1 MKKLL
6 VIPVLL
12 VGSLAG
18 IQQAQSKVCCDPW
31 GWVGYAAFMS
41 AGSAVVTAITASA
54 TTVVNGLIMVQQSW
68 SQGFQGWMGEQTT
81 ASAQR
86 VQIKEARVTTD
97 ATRSMDLIV
106 ANAQVQH
113 APTPMQDQTVTN
125 ALVVSESTRAAAKN
139 TASLAKQWGDQFI
152 GKRQDETTAY
162 AIVLRHSSY
171 CDAAAVAAGCK
182 KLAPAALQNADI
194 DIKTIFQPGDGLNP
208 TLSDEE
214 RDAAVALIKN
224 ITNPIAAT
232 TPATSSDMY
241 DAILMSDKA
250 ALSASALSLQ
260 SILAHR
266 TRRHAFQ

>member
-97 ATRSMDLIV
+97 ATRC
-106 ANAQVQH
+106 
-113 APTPMQDQTVTN
+113 
-125 ALVVSESTRAAAKN
+125 
-139 TASLAKQWGDQFI
+139 W
-152 GKRQDETTAY
+152 
-162 AIVLRHSSY
+162 SSPR
-171 CDAAAVAAGCK
+171 VRE
-182 KLAPAALQNADI
+182 LQ
-194 DIKTIFQPGDGLNP
+194 Q
-208 TLSDEE
+208 
-214 RDAAVALIKN
+214 
-224 ITNPIAAT
+224 
-232 TPATSSDMY
+232 
-241 DAILMSDKA
+241 
-250 ALSASALSLQ
+250 
-260 SILAHR
+260 R
-266 TRRHAFQ
+266 TRQAWLSNGVISLLVSVRTKLRLMRLCFATRPIVMQLR